1 MVEIFEYESIYADD
15 FKRLN
20 LEWLDKYGLT
30 EPADLAILDDPEKE
44 ILGTG
49 GCLYLARVNGEIVGS
64 AALIG
69 EGGGIFELAKMAV
82 SPKFQG
88 LGISKLLIAKCL
100 EQAKTLNA
108 KRIYLVSN
116 SRLTTA

>member
-1 MVEIFEYESIYADD
+1 MVEIFEYASIYADD

-20 LEWLDKYGLT
+20 LEWLDKYNLT
-30 EPADLAILDDPEKE
+30 EAADLAVLDHPEEK

-49 GCLYLARVNGEIVGS
+49 GCLYLARIDDEIVGS

-69 EGGGIFELAKMAV
+69 EGEGIFELAKMAV
-82 SPKFQG
+82 SPGFQG

-100 EQAKTLNA
+100 EQAKKLLQNAFTL
-108 KRIYLVSN
+108 YQ
-116 SRLTTA
+116 TAS